1 MKHQNDTIK
10 KKVVVASPYGSK
22 TLFGAQGQ
30 RLIPMITQD
39 TSGST
44 GLSSCM
50 VYMPPGRIARAHLHA
65 ENDIIVTVLEGY
77 AASLIGPDLEPVFHG
92 PGESIFI
99 PEGVMHVA
107 VNLSTTNRLIAHEVR
122 TDPTLNDDVV
132 PLPEYE
138 EEAAKI
144 ATKLHRQYT
153 DGALNIPDGWN
164 TSDTSPFRFA
174 AIDEESLA

>member
-1 MKHQNDTIK
+1 MEHQNNDIK
-10 KKVVVASPYGSK
+10 KKVIVASPYGSK
-22 TLFGAQGQ
+22 AIFGAQGQ
-30 RLIPMITQD
+30 RLIPMITQ
-39 TSGST
+39 TESGST

-50 VYMPPGRIARAHLHA
+50 VYMPPGRAARAHLHA

-107 VNLSTTNRLIAHEVR
+107 VNLSTTNRLIALEVR
-122 TDPTLNDDVV
+122 TDPTFNNDVV

-138 EEAAKI
+138 ERAAK
-144 ATKLHRQYT
+144 AVARLQEQYADGTLSVPAHWDIKDT
-153 DGALNIPDGWN
+153 D
-164 TSDTSPFRFA
+164 PFRFA
-174 AIDEESLA
+174 DVDEASLS